1 MIIVGERINSTRK
14 PIQEALQAGNEAALL
29 GEAQGQ
35 WAAGAHY
42 LDVNTATMLDA
53 ETEWMTRLVTGIQAT
68 IPEALLAIDSPNV
81 AALEAGLRAHRGRAL
96 LNSITGERERI
107 EAVLPLVRE
116 FRPRVI
122 ALTMD
127 DDGLQRDA
135 DKRFAIGARL
145 IERLTREGVVP
156 NDIFVDPLIF
166 PVSAEEDAGLIALAI
181 MDRLKAAYPGV
192 HTICGLSNV
201 SHGLPVRKQ
210 INEVFMLMAMSR
222 GLDAVIVDPLD
233 QRMMVNVLTARMLL
247 GRDPGCKA
255 YLTAYRQG
263 RLNLDGAPPA
273 GGRPA

>member
-35 WAAGAHY
+35 WAAGAQY
-42 LDVNTATMLDA
+42 LDVNTATMLDTEA
-53 ETEWMTRLVTGIQAT
+53 EWMTRLVTGIQAA
-68 IPEALLAIDSPNV
+68 IPQALLAIDSPN
-81 AALEAGLRAHRGRAL
+81 ATALEAGLRAHRGRAL

-107 EAVLPLVRE
+107 GAVLPLVRE

-127 DDGLQRDA
+127 DDGLQREA
-135 DKRFAIGARL
+135 EKRFAIGARL
-145 IERLTREGVVP
+145 IERLTREGVAPDDV
-156 NDIFVDPLIF
+156 FVDPLIF
-166 PVSAEEDAGLIALAI
+166 PVSAEEDSGRIALAI

-210 INEVFMLMAMSR
+210 VNRVYMIMAMSR

-233 QRMMVNVLTARMLL
+233 QRMMANILTARMLL
-247 GRDPGCKA
+247 GLDPGCKG

-263 RLNLDGAPPA
+263 RLNVDGAPSA

>member
-29 GEAQGQ
+29 GEAQEQ
-35 WAAGAHY
+35 WAAGAQY
-42 LDVNTATMLDA
+42 LDVNTATMLDTEA
-53 ETEWMTRLVTGIQAT
+53 EWMTRLVTGIQAA
-68 IPEALLAIDSPNV
+68 IPQALLAIDSPN
-81 AALEAGLRAHRGRAL
+81 ATALDAGLRAHRGRAL

-127 DDGLQRDA
+127 DDGLQREA
-135 DKRFAIGARL
+135 EKRFAIGARL
-145 IERLTREGVVP
+145 IERLMREGVAAD
-156 NDIFVDPLIF
+156 DIFVDPLIF
-166 PVSAEEDAGLIALAI
+166 PVSAEEDAGFIALTI

-210 INEVFMLMAMSR
+210 VNRVYLIMAMSR

-233 QRMMVNVLTARMLL
+233 QRMMVNIVTARMLL
-247 GRDPGCKA
+247 GRDPGCKG

-263 RLNLDGAPPA
+263 RLNVDGAPSA

>member
-29 GEAQGQ
+29 SEAQGQ

-42 LDVNTATMLDA
+42 LDVNTATMLDTEA
-53 ETEWMTRLVTGIQAT
+53 EWMTRLVTGIQAA
-68 IPEALLAIDSPNV
+68 IPQALLAIDSPN
-81 AALEAGLRAHRGRAL
+81 ATALDAGLRAHRGRAL

-127 DDGLQRDA
+127 DDGLQREA
-135 DKRFAIGARL
+135 EKRFAIGARL
-145 IERLTREGVVP
+145 IERLTREGVAP
-156 NDIFVDPLIF
+156 DDIFVDPLIF

-210 INEVFMLMAMSR
+210 INRVYMLMAMSR

-233 QRMMVNVLTARMLL
+233 QRMMVNILTARMLL
-247 GRDPGCKA
+247 GRDPGCKG

-263 RLNLDGAPPA
+263 RLNVDGAPSA

>member
-14 PIQEALQAGNEAALL
+14 SIQEALQTGDEEALVR
-29 GEAQGQ
+29 EAREQ
-35 WAAGAHY
+35 WAAGADY
-42 LDVNTATMLDA
+42 LDVNTATMLDT
-53 ETEWMTRLVTGIQAT
+53 EVEWMTRLVTGIQARL
-68 IPEALLAIDSPNV
+68 PEALLAIDSPNA
-81 AALEAGLRAHRGRAL
+81 AALEAGLRAHRGRAM

-127 DDGLQRDA
+127 DEGLQRDA

-145 IERLTREGVVP
+145 IERLAREGVPPDNV
-156 NDIFVDPLIF
+156 FVDPLIF
-166 PVSAEEDAGLIALAI
+166 PVSAEGDAGRIALDI
-181 MDRLKAAYPGV
+181 MDKLKAAYPGV

-201 SHGLPVRKQ
+201 SHGLPLRKQ
-210 INEVFMLMAMSR
+210 VNQVYMLMAMSR
-222 GLDAVIVDPLD
+222 GLDAAIVDPLD

-247 GRDPGCKA
+247 GQDPGCKA

-263 RLNLDGAPPA
+263 RLNLDATTTA
-273 GGRPA
+273 RPV

>member
-14 PIQEALQAGNEAALL
+14 PIQEALQAGNEAALVA
-29 GEAQGQ
+29 EAQGQ

-53 ETEWMTRLVTGIQAT
+53 ETEWMKRLVTGIQTT
-68 IPEALLAIDSPNV
+68 IPEALLSIDSPNA
-81 AALEAGLRAHRGRAL
+81 AALEAGLRAHRGQAL
-96 LNSITGERERI
+96 LNSITGERDRI

-127 DDGLQRDA
+127 DGGLQRDA
-135 DKRFAIGARL
+135 DQRFAVGARL
-145 IERLTREGVVP
+145 IERLTHEGVVP
-156 NDIFVDPLIF
+156 NDVFVDPLIF

-201 SHGLPVRKQ
+201 SHGLPLRKQ
-210 INEVFMLMAMSR
+210 VNQDYMIMAMSR

-233 QRMMVNVLTARMLL
+233 QRMMVNVLTAGLLL

-263 RLNLDGAPPA
+263 RLNLDGALPA

>member
-1 MIIVGERINSTRK
+1 
-14 PIQEALQAGNEAALL
+14 
-29 GEAQGQ
+29 
-35 WAAGAHY
+35 
-42 LDVNTATMLDA
+42 MLDA
-53 ETEWMTRLVTGIQAT
+53 EAEWMKRLVTGIQAT
-68 IPEALLAIDSPNV
+68 VPEALLAIDSPNAV
-81 AALEAGLRAHRGRAL
+81 ALEAGLRAHRGQAL

-135 DKRFAIGARL
+135 EKRFAIGARL

-156 NDIFVDPLIF
+156 DDIFVDPLIF
-166 PVSAEEDAGLIALAI
+166 PVSAEGDAVLIALAI

-210 INEVFMLMAMSR
+210 VNQVFMVMAMSR

-263 RLNLDGAPPA
+263 RLHLDGAPPA

>member
-14 PIQEALQAGNEAALL
+14 SIQEALQAGNEAALL

-53 ETEWMTRLVTGIQAT
+53 ETEWMKRLVTGIQAT
-68 IPEALLAIDSPNV
+68 IPEALLAIDSPNA
-81 AALEAGLRAHRGRAL
+81 AALEAGLRAHRGQAL

-127 DDGLQRDA
+127 DGGLQRDA

-145 IERLTREGVVP
+145 IERLTREGVVAD
-156 NDIFVDPLIF
+156 DIFVDPLIF

-201 SHGLPVRKQ
+201 SHGLPARRQ
-210 INEVFMLMAMSR
+210 INQVYMIMAMSR

-263 RLNLDGAPPA
+263 RLKLDGVPPA
-273 GGRPA
+273 GERPA